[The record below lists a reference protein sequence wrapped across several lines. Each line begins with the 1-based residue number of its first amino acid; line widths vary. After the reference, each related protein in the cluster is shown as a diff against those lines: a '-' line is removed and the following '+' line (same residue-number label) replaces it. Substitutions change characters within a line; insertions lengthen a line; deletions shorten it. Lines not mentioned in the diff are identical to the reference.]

1 MNTRF
6 LTLLLDISQDRHN
19 KNISTITAKWEIY
32 WYLQQRR
39 TCKGPCHVMSCHVN
53 VSFCDENEMAS
64 NSEIQIV
71 RPTTTSPSVQ
81 IIFPQKVRS
90 VFVVDSGEWPD
101 VLLADAVMFV
111 MFVMINDEYCLIHVT
126 STVPAKQWMWWW
138 RLAVPMVEPDP
149 VMTDENNRENK
160 KYN

>member
-1 MNTRF
+1 
-6 LTLLLDISQDRHN
+6 
-19 KNISTITAKWEIY
+19 
-32 WYLQQRR
+32 
-39 TCKGPCHVMSCHVN
+39 MSCHVN

-81 IIFPQKVRS
+81 IIFPEKVRP
-90 VFVVDSGEWPD
+90 VFVVEAQADSGQWPD

-126 STVPAKQWMWWW
+126 STVPA
-138 RLAVPMVEPDP
+138 
-149 VMTDENNRENK
+149 NRSM
-160 KYN
+160 